1 MSQRDDL
8 MIKLQQILADYDIPP
23 DDLRSRLYIALE
35 PYEITER
42 STELVVADE
51 ESIEKYVRRFLIS
64 KRVSGRTVRT
74 LQAYETALK
83 AFFRECP
90 KIPTEVNPDDIK
102 MFLAVKEVRDGVGK
116 VYQKHLFRCISSF
129 YDWMTK
135 EEYIARNPF
144 NKIESI
150 KLPKAKKPA
159 FTEMDI
165 ERLRNA
171 IPPNDSRLALAFEL
185 LLSTWCRVSEL
196 TCMKISEFSEN
207 KASVIV
213 HGKGQKDRTCYLNAR
228 TKLALERYLNLR
240 NDSIDWLFPSST
252 FDAYGSNCISVAMK
266 GTPQEE
272 LVNWW
277 QQKDFVKNQP
287 LDKCSIESK
296 IRKLGKAAGIEHT
309 HPHRFRRTGA
319 TFALRRGM
327 PIEQVSKLLGHES
340 IETTQIYL
348 DISENELEQGHK
360 KYVG

>member
-8 MIKLQQILADYDIPP
+8 MTKLQQILVDYNIPP

-51 ESIEKYVRRFLIS
+51 ESIEKYIRLFLIH
-64 KRVSGRTVRT
+64 KRVTGRTERT
-74 LQAYETALK
+74 LRYYELTLRS
-83 AFFRECP
+83 FFQECQ
-90 KIPTEVNPDDIK
+90 KLPTEVTPDDIK
-102 MFLAVKEVRDGVGK
+102 LFIALKDVRDGNSK
-116 VYQKHLFRCISSF
+116 VTQNNMLRNLSSF
-129 YDWMTK
+129 FTWMQK
-135 EEYIARNPF
+135 EEYMPKNPF
-144 NKIESI
+144 NKIE
-150 KLPKAKKPA
+150 KVKAPKIKKPA
-159 FTEMDI
+159 FTELDI

-171 IPPNDSRLALAFEL
+171 IHPNDSRLALIFEL

-196 TCMKISEFSEN
+196 ANMKISEFSES
-207 KASVIV
+207 KESVLV
-213 HGKGQKDRTCYLNAR
+213 HGKGQKDRICYLNAR
-228 TKLALERYLNLR
+228 SRLALEKYLNQR
-240 NDSIDWLFPSST
+240 EDDIDWLFPASIFT
-252 FDAYGSNCISVAMK
+252 ACESNGISVAMK
-266 GTPQEE
+266 GAPKEE
-272 LVNWW
+272 RVNWW
-277 QQKDFVKNQP
+277 KRKELIKNQP
-287 LDKCSIESK
+287 IDKSTVESK
-296 IRKLGKAAGIEHT
+296 IRALGKTAGVEHT